1 MTDTASAPG
10 NTTRSWRETF
20 MSLRH
25 PRVVTML
32 MFGFSAGLPLL
43 LIFSSLSAWLTE
55 AGVARAAVTFFS
67 WAALGFSFK
76 FVWAPLVDQV
86 PLPWLTRR
94 LGRRRGWLLVAQLL
108 VVVAICWMAL
118 TDPTAHGGQLVMMAC
133 AAVMLGFSAATQDIV
148 IDAYRIECA
157 EKNMQA
163 LLAASYM
170 TGYRIGMIFAGAG
183 SLLLATYFGST
194 AEQYSYEAW
203 RLTYLCMAGCM
214 AVGIATTLS
223 IDEPAINR
231 AGVDKTYSTSEYS
244 RIVLLFGISA
254 TVFISSFYFSG
265 SIAVH
270 AKQSLGGL
278 LPTSGH
284 VIGFFVEA
292 ARLLTAII
300 CALIG
305 ALTLTAARLV
315 KRSMLE
321 DFYINPIRDFFS
333 RYPVRL
339 ALLILLLIGTY
350 RISDIVLGVIANV
363 FYLELGFSKPTI
375 GTTGQVFGMVIT
387 IAGTFVG
394 GMLTTR
400 YGVIRILFLGAL
412 LSAATNI
419 LFIILAQAGPNLL
432 LLRGVIAADNLAG
445 GIAAASFIAFL
456 SSLTSISFTASQY
469 AIFSSLMTLFPKLLG
484 GYSGTISTA
493 VGYPGFFLF
502 TALLGVPVLVL
513 IVLVRK
519 VE

>member
-1 MTDTASAPG
+1 
-10 NTTRSWRETF
+10 
-20 MSLRH
+20 
-25 PRVVTML
+25 

-43 LIFSSLSAWLTE
+43 LIFSTLSAWLTE

-86 PLPWLTRR
+86 PLPLADPAAGPAARLAAGGLSCLWLY
-94 LGRRRGWLLVAQLL
+94 
-108 VVVAICWMAL
+108 AICWMAM

-170 TGYRIGMIFAGAG
+170 TGYRIGMIVAGAG
-183 SLLLATYFGST
+183 SLFLATYFGST
-194 AEQYSYEAW
+194 SEQYSYEAW

-231 AGVDKTYSTSEYS
+231 AGPNKTYSTSEYS
-244 RIVLLFGISA
+244 RIVLLFIISA
-254 TVFISSFYFSG
+254 TVFISCFYFSG
-265 SIAVH
+265 SLAVQ

-278 LPTSGH
+278 LPISGH

-292 ARLLTAII
+292 ARLLAAII

-315 KRSMLE
+315 KRPMLE

-363 FYLELGFSKPTI
+363 FYLELGFSKPI
-375 GTTGQVFGMVIT
+375 IATTVQVFG
-387 IAGTFVG
+387 
-394 GMLTTR
+394 
-400 YGVIRILFLGAL
+400 
-412 LSAATNI
+412 
-419 LFIILAQAGPNLL
+419 
-432 LLRGVIAADNLAG
+432 
-445 GIAAASFIAFL
+445 
-456 SSLTSISFTASQY
+456 
-469 AIFSSLMTLFPKLLG
+469 
-484 GYSGTISTA
+484 
-493 VGYPGFFLF
+493 
-502 TALLGVPVLVL
+502 LVNDP
-513 IVLVRK
+513 
-519 VE
+519 

>member
-20 MSLRH
+20 RSWRH

-32 MFGFSAGLPLL
+32 LFGFSAGLPYL
-43 LIFSSLSAWLTE
+43 LIFGTLAIWLTK
-55 AGVARAAVTFFS
+55 AGVARSAVTFFS
-67 WAALGFSFK
+67 WAALGYSFK

-108 VVVAICWMAL
+108 VATAICWMAM

-157 EKNMQA
+157 GKNMQA
-163 LLAASYM
+163 LLAAAYM
-170 TGYRIGMIFAGAG
+170 AGWRIGWLVSGAGA
-183 SLLLATYFGST
+183 LYLVTYFGST
-194 AEQYSYEAW
+194 DDNYVYDAW
-203 RLTYLCMAGCM
+203 RLSYLCMAACM
-214 AVGIATTLS
+214 AVGITTTLC
-223 IDEPAINR
+223 IHEPNINR
-231 AGVDKTYSTSEYS
+231 SRADETYSTSEYS

-254 TVFISSFYFSG
+254 TVFISCFYFSG
-265 SIAVH
+265 SLAVQV
-270 AKQSLGGL
+270 KQSLGGL
-278 LPTSGH
+278 LPISGH

-292 ARLLTAII
+292 ARLLAAII

-315 KRSMLE
+315 KRPMLE

-339 ALLILLLIGTY
+339 ALLVLLLIGTY

-363 FYLELGFSKPTI
+363 FYVEMGFSIDAIASTVK
-375 GTTGQVFGMVIT
+375 VFGVIMT
-387 IAGTFVG
+387 IAGSFLG

-419 LFIILAQAGPNLL
+419 LFMILAQAGPNLL

-502 TALLGVPVLVL
+502 TALLGVPVLIL